1 MQDLAQ
7 VRKQLAPTGVLRA
20 AINFGNPV
28 LAQPGPKGE
37 PRGVSVALAEC
48 LAETLDL
55 DIQLITFD
63 AAGKVFSALVEGIWD
78 VAFLAIEPVRE
89 AQLHFSAPYVVIE
102 GTYLVKDNSP
112 YQAAAD
118 LDHVDA
124 VIAVGRG
131 AAYDLYLSRTLTAAR
146 LERADTSPSAIEL
159 FCSQNFDAA
168 AGVRQPLDAYAKAS
182 PGLRV
187 LEDSFTAIRQAV
199 ALPRGRQQAASYV
212 ENFVNQKLQSGFVRD
227 ALLKSGQTDV
237 SAAL

>member
-1 MQDLAQ
+1 
-7 VRKQLAPTGVLRA
+7 
-20 AINFGNPV
+20 
-28 LAQPGPKGE
+28 
-37 PRGVSVALAEC
+37 VSVALAEC

-55 DIQLITFD
+55 DVQLITFD

-102 GTYLVKDNSP
+102 GTYLVKDDSP

-146 LERADTSPSAIEL
+146 LERADTSPNAIEL
-159 FCSQNFDAA
+159 FCSKNLDAA

-199 ALPRGRQQAASYV
+199 ALPCGRQQAASYV
-212 ENFVNQKLQSGFVRD
+212 ENFVDQKLKSGFVRD